1 MHSYTRPRKQVGYY
15 EEELLSEQIDED
27 EIINSYG
34 DDADYNI
41 SFDEEIVSS
50 RSRVSNGRTRRKK
63 KDQKSAATS
72 SQQQWKARKLK
83 SCSSYEMSYGCP
95 SDTEHI
101 ICSKDDRPSYPW
113 IKDLIDL
120 NKINGNDIGML
131 VSLFTPVTISTTVI
145 LLY

>member
-41 SFDEEIVSS
+41 SSDEELVSS

-63 KDQKSAATS
+63 NKNSAATS
-72 SQQQWKARKLK
+72 SQQWKARKLK
-83 SCSSYEMSYGCP
+83 SCSSYETSYGCP

>member
-41 SFDEEIVSS
+41 SSDEEIVSS

-72 SQQQWKARKLK
+72 SQQWKARKLK

>member
-1 MHSYTRPRKQVGYY
+1 MHSYNRPRKQVGYY

-27 EIINSYG
+27 EIMNSYC
-34 DDADYNI
+34 DDTEYNI
-41 SFDEEIVSS
+41 SLDEELVSS
-50 RSRVSNGRTRRKK
+50 RSRVSNGQTRRKK
-63 KDQKSAATS
+63 NKNSAATS
-72 SQQQWKARKLK
+72 SKQWKARKLK
-83 SCSSYEMSYGCP
+83 SCSSYETSYGCP

-131 VSLFTPVTISTTVI
+131 VSLFTPGNNLATVI